1 MLWCGPLARFKTT
14 GRHRPWY
21 TAMPPP
27 SGDRAAATLSAA
39 ASPTGATS
47 SSTRVSRAGGPGQVN
62 YELGRSKTSWRR
74 VKEMESLGFFAVG
87 YGQGAGAETI
97 PRMNDEVL
105 VFRVCFL
112 MVFAFPAMIFWLRSS
127 TSARFRFIN

>member
-1 MLWCGPLARFKTT
+1 MPWCGPLAHFKTI
-14 GRHRPWY
+14 GRRRPWY
-21 TAMPPP
+21 AAMPPP
-27 SGDRAAATLSAA
+27 SGDRAATTLSATA
-39 ASPTGATS
+39 ALTGATS

-87 YGQGAGAETI
+87 CGRGAGAETI
-97 PRMNDEVL
+97 PRTNDEVL
-105 VFRVCFL
+105 VFRVCFS

-127 TSARFRFIN
+127 TSARFRFIS